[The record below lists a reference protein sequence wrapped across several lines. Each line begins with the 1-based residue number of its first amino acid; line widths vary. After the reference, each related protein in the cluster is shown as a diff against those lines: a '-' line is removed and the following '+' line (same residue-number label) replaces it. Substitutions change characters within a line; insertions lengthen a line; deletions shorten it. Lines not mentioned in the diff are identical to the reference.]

1 MMDFLRGLV
10 PRRDRDSSWAAPAL
24 PSRFSGLRPISVE
37 APGCDAPAGV
47 VADSA
52 RESSP
57 QDLRGA
63 ALMQQLQ
70 SPSNR
75 PASNGLPVVAPTPPD
90 HPVPA
95 TYRHHHHERL
105 AVERVLTPVALP
117 LRVGGIIMR
126 PAMPAPVGQAT
137 VLRTEM
143 PAVEARPKRP
153 VARRQPLP
161 QTAMVSAPLS
171 AAAVAERKATQ
182 TNPRPVIHVTI
193 DRIEV
198 RAPATTRP
206 AARPGRTR
214 ETAPTVSLKD
224 YLRGPGNRR
233 GPA

>member
-1 MMDFLRGLV
+1 MMDFLRGLA

-24 PSRFSGLRPISVE
+24 PSRFSGLRPLSVE
-37 APGCDAPAGV
+37 PPGSDAPANV
-47 VADSA
+47 VADAA

-63 ALMQQLQ
+63 ALMQQWQ
-70 SPSNR
+70 SPNDR
-75 PASNGLPVVAPTPPD
+75 PASNGVPVVAPTPPD

-95 TYRHHHHERL
+95 THHDHHHEQL
-105 AVERVLTPVALP
+105 AVERVLTAVASP
-117 LRVGGIIMR
+117 PRVGGIITR
-126 PAMPAPVGQAT
+126 PAMPAPAGQAT
-137 VLRTEM
+137 VLRTET
-143 PAVEARPKRP
+143 PAVEARPTRP
-153 VARRQPLP
+153 VARRRPLP

-198 RAPATTRP
+198 RAPAATRP
-206 AARPGRTR
+206 ASRPARTR

-224 YLRGPGNRR
+224 YLRGPGNQR

>member
-1 MMDFLRGLV
+1 MMDFLRGLA
-10 PRRDRDSSWAAPAL
+10 PRRDGDSSWAVPAL
-24 PSRFSGLRPISVE
+24 PSRFSGLRPLSVE
-37 APGCDAPAGV
+37 APGSDAPAGV

-63 ALMQQLQ
+63 ALMQQWQ
-70 SPSNR
+70 SPPDR
-75 PASNGLPVVAPTPPD
+75 PASNGVPVVAPTPPD

-95 TYRHHHHERL
+95 THHHHHERL
-105 AVERVLTPVALP
+105 AVERVLTPVAP
-117 LRVGGIIMR
+117 PPRVGGIITR
-126 PAMPAPVGQAT
+126 AAMPAPAGQAT
-137 VLRTEM
+137 VLRTEL
-143 PAVEARPKRP
+143 PAVEARPTRS

-198 RAPATTRP
+198 RASSATRP
-206 AARPGRTR
+206 AARPAR
-214 ETAPTVSLKD
+214 ETAPTLSLRD